1 MKVVVLQPSYIP
13 WRGYF
18 HQIAK
23 TDLFIFCDDVQYD
36 KRGWRNRNRIKTHQG
51 SMWLTIPVLSKGA
64 QLQHLPINQIRI
76 CWDKDWN
83 HDHWCSI
90 QHAYRKAPYFEAY
103 APLLERYFSTRVE
116 RLVDF
121 TIPLTLALAEVLQI
135 TSTQFLVS
143 SQIPGVQG
151 TKDDRL
157 LSILKVVGGT
167 HYITGPS
174 AKDYIREEKFQEA
187 GISLEY
193 MVYDYPEYNQLYP
206 PYDPFVSIL
215 DLLFMTGP
223 EALSYIISNQDR
235 FDERN
240 R

>member
-13 WRGYF
+13 WRGFF

-23 TDLFIFCDDVQYD
+23 TDLFVFCDDVQYD
-36 KRGWRNRNRIKTHQG
+36 KRGWRNRNRVKTPNRTL
-51 SMWLTIPVLSKGA
+51 WLTIPVYNKGVRTE
-64 QLQHLPINQIRI
+64 HIPIHQINI

-83 HDHWCSI
+83 HDHWRTIEQSY
-90 QHAYRKAPYFEAY
+90 HKAPYFGTY
-103 APLLERYFSTRVE
+103 APLLEPIFQTRVE

-121 TIPLTLALAEVLQI
+121 TIPLTLILAEALQI
-135 TSTQFLVS
+135 KHTRFLRS
-143 SQIPGVQG
+143 SQIPGVEG
-151 TKDDRL
+151 AKDDRL

-174 AKDYIREEKFQEA
+174 AKDYIREEKFQEV

-193 MVYDYPEYNQLYP
+193 MVYDYPAYPQLYP

-215 DLLFMTGP
+215 DLLFMVGPQALAYITPNP
-223 EALSYIISNQDR
+223 EASHV
-235 FDERN
+235 
-240 R
+240 

>member
-23 TDLFIFCDDVQYD
+23 TDLFVFCDDVQYD
-36 KRGWRNRNRIKTHQG
+36 KRGWRNRNRIKTHRG
-51 SMWLTIPVLSKGA
+51 SVWLSIPVFSKGVRTNHS
-64 QLQHLPINQIRI
+64 LINQIHI

-90 QHAYRKAPYFEAY
+90 EQTYHKAPYFETY
-103 APLLERYFSTRVE
+103 APILEPIYKKKAE
-116 RLVDF
+116 RLIDF
-121 TIPLTLALAEVLQI
+121 TIPLTLVLSEALGI
-135 TSTQFLVS
+135 THTRFLCS
-143 SQIPGVQG
+143 SQIAGVEG

-187 GISLEY
+187 DISLEY
-193 MVYDYPEYNQLYP
+193 MTYDYPEYPQLYP
-206 PYDPFVSIL
+206 PYDPFVSII
-215 DLLFMTGP
+215 DLLFMVGP
-223 EALSYIISNQDR
+223 KALSYIIPDLESSNG
-235 FDERN
+235 
-240 R
+240 